1 MLEGGEPLAKGVEKV
16 MQSESS
22 CPSLVLWLSLKKEG
36 ELKPLQ
42 NKITRGDLAWK
53 TGSDETEI
61 SKDLFSWLI
70 ITVHAKG
77 LLHLTTAL

>member
-1 MLEGGEPLAKGVEKV
+1 MLEGGEPLAKGVEKL

-36 ELKPLQ
+36 EFKPLQ
-42 NKITRGDLAWK
+42 NKITGGDLAWK
-53 TGSDETEI
+53 TGSDETEVY
-61 SKDLFSWLI
+61 KDLFSWLI